1 MYKKLLVDGD
11 WDMEVSEMKFLD
23 ARSHFDKSNEMVLI
37 FHQYPSGKGGE
48 FVVIFQLVKPV
59 WSR

>member
-1 MYKKLLVDGD
+1 
-11 WDMEVSEMKFLD
+11 MEVSEMKFLD